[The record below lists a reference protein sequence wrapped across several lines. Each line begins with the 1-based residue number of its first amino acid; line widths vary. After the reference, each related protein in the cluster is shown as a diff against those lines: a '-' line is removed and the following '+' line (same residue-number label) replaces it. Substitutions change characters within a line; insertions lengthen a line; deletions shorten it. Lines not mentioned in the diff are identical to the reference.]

1 MNPPFPASRL
11 PDAIVVGGGLHGC
24 STAFHLASR
33 HGLKALV
40 LEQTY
45 PGRHASGVNAGGV
58 RTLGRVLPEIPL
70 SLASMEIWHHLPE
83 LVGDDCGFVHSAQVK
98 VAESEADMDILRAR
112 NRELRGLGYTHEALV
127 DAHDLRRLLPAVSPH
142 CIGGLVAENDGCA
155 IPFRAVTGFRRA
167 AERLGAEVR
176 SGWRA
181 DRIERVGDLW
191 RISGPA
197 GTAEAPLLA
206 VCAGAWGDK
215 LSAQVGE
222 PVPLN
227 PEAPMLLI
235 TERVSPFL
243 VPVVGCASRRLS
255 FKQYPNGTVLIG
267 GGYRGIADR
276 DAERTTLKFSALAA
290 NVRVVCELF
299 PLMKTVRIVRAWS
312 GIEGLMPDAIP
323 VLGPSLKAPGLVYGF
338 GYSSHG
344 FQMGP
349 IGGRIVADLLA
360 TGKTDLPIAP
370 FSVGR
375 FAA

>member
-1 MNPPFPASRL
+1 MSMPFPASRR

-24 STAFHLASR
+24 STAFHLAAR
-33 HGLKALV
+33 HGLKALL

-70 SLASMEIWHHLPE
+70 SLASMQIWHCLPE
-83 LVGDDCGFVHSAQVK
+83 LIGDDCGFVHSAQVK
-98 VAESEADMDILRAR
+98 VAESEADMNTLRAR
-112 NRELRGLGYTHEALV
+112 DAELRARGYTHEKLL
-127 DAHDLRRLLPAVSPH
+127 DAESLRELLPEVSRH
-142 CIGGLVAENDGCA
+142 VVGGVVAENDGCA

-167 AERLGAEVR
+167 AERLGAKVR
-176 SGWRA
+176 SNWRVEQ
-181 DRIERVGDLW
+181 IERTGEMW
-191 RISGPA
+191 RVSGPA

-206 VCAGAWGDK
+206 ICAGAWGDK
-215 LSAQVGE
+215 ISAQVGE

-235 TERVSPFL
+235 TERITPFL
-243 VPVVGCASRRLS
+243 APVVGATSRRLS

-276 DAERTTLKFSALAA
+276 DSERTILEFSGLAT
-290 NVRVVCELF
+290 NVRVACELF
-299 PLMKTVRIVRAWS
+299 PLMKNVRIVRAWS

-323 VLGPSLKAPGLVYGF
+323 VLGPSLKAPDLVYGF

-349 IGGRIVADLLA
+349 IGGRIVADLVA
-360 TGKTDLPIAP
+360 TGKTNLPIDA

-375 FAA
+375 FAP

>member
-1 MNPPFPASRL
+1 MSTPFPAARR

-24 STAFHLASR
+24 SAAFHLAAR
-33 HGLKALV
+33 HGLKALL

-70 SLASMEIWHHLPE
+70 SLASMEIWHRLPE

-98 VAESEADMDILRAR
+98 VAESEADMEVLRAR
-112 NRELRGLGYTHEALV
+112 DAELRALGYTHEKLL
-127 DAHDLRRLLPAVSPH
+127 DAESLRELLPAVSRH
-142 CIGGLVAENDGCA
+142 VVGGVVAENDGCA

-176 SGWRA
+176 SGWRVE
-181 DRIERVGDLW
+181 RIERSGGIW
-191 RISGPA
+191 RVSGPA

-206 VCAGAWGDK
+206 ICAGAWGDK
-215 LSAQVGE
+215 ISAQVGE

-235 TERVSPFL
+235 TERVAPFL
-243 VPVVGCASRRLS
+243 SPVVGTTSRRLS

-267 GGYRGIADR
+267 GGYRGIAER
-276 DAERTTLKFSALAA
+276 DSERTILKFSGLAT

-360 TGKTDLPIAP
+360 TGKTDLPIAA

-375 FAA
+375 FA

>member
-1 MNPPFPASRL
+1 MSTPFPASRR
-11 PDAIVVGGGLHGC
+11 PDAIVVGGGLHGS
-24 STAFHLASR
+24 STAFHLAAR
-33 HGLKALV
+33 HGLKALL

-70 SLASMEIWHHLPE
+70 SLASMEIWHRLPE
-83 LVGDDCGFVHSAQVK
+83 LIGDDCGFVHSAQVK
-98 VAESEADMDILRAR
+98 VAESDSDMATLRAR
-112 NRELRGLGYTHEALV
+112 DEELRTLGYTHEKLL
-127 DAHDLRRLLPAVSPH
+127 DAESLRELLPAVSRH
-142 CIGGLVAENDGCA
+142 VVGGVVAENDGCA

-176 SGWRA
+176 SNWRVE
-181 DRIERVGDLW
+181 RIERTGEMW
-191 RISGPA
+191 RVSGPA

-206 VCAGAWGDK
+206 ICAGAWGDK
-215 LSAQVGE
+215 ISAQVGE

-235 TERVSPFL
+235 TERIAPFL
-243 VPVVGCASRRLS
+243 APVVGTTSRRLS

-276 DAERTTLKFSALAA
+276 DSERTILKFSGLAA

-312 GIEGLMPDAIP
+312 GIEGVMPDAIP
-323 VLGPSLKAPGLVYGF
+323 VLGPSLKAPDLVYGF

-349 IGGRIVADLLA
+349 IGGRIVADLVA
-360 TGKTDLPIAP
+360 TGKTNLPIEA
-370 FSVGR
+370 FSIGR
-375 FAA
+375 FA

>member
-1 MNPPFPASRL
+1 MSMPFPASRR

-24 STAFHLASR
+24 STAFHLAAR
-33 HGLKALV
+33 HGLKALL

-45 PGRHASGVNAGGV
+45 PGRHASGANAGGV

-70 SLASMEIWHHLPE
+70 SLASMEIWHRLPE
-83 LVGDDCGFVHSAQVK
+83 LIGDDCGFVHSAQVK
-98 VAESEADMDILRAR
+98 VAESEADMETLRAR
-112 NRELRGLGYTHEALV
+112 DVELRALGYTHEKLL
-127 DAHDLRRLLPAVSPH
+127 DAENLRELLPAVSRH
-142 CIGGLVAENDGCA
+142 VVGGVVAENDGCA

-167 AERLGAEVR
+167 AELLGAEVR
-176 SGWRA
+176 SGWRVE
-181 DRIERVGDLW
+181 RIERIGQMW
-191 RISGPA
+191 RVSGPA

-206 VCAGAWGDK
+206 ICAGAWGDK
-215 LSAQVGE
+215 ISAQVGE

-235 TERVSPFL
+235 TERITPFL
-243 VPVVGCASRRLS
+243 APVVGATSRRLS

-276 DAERTTLKFSALAA
+276 DSERTILKLSGLAT

-299 PLMKTVRIVRAWS
+299 PLMKNVRIVRAWS
-312 GIEGLMPDAIP
+312 GIEGVMPDAIP

-349 IGGRIVADLLA
+349 IGGRIVADLVA
-360 TGKTDLPIAP
+360 TGKTNLPIEA

-375 FAA
+375 FA